1 MNGVVHSMKSF
12 SHQKI
17 GTRFIVFDNLV
28 KLFLF
33 LGVRILCVRVFF
45 AWRSNK
51 VVLAFWFSTWKRISV
66 SRGDKRSVLEFICS
80 CKKKGTIFKNFES
93 LFFSVILLLISR
105 SSSWSVEVE
114 ISFPFVFLV
123 FRCWFLKRKKLCWS

>member
-33 LGVRILCVRVFF
+33 LGPICAFASSSHGDQTRLCSR
-45 AWRSNK
+45 
-51 VVLAFWFSTWKRISV
+51 FSFRPGKFRSV
-66 SRGDKRSVLEFICS
+66 SRGGERSMLEFICS
-80 CKKKGTIFKNFES
+80 RKKKGTIFKNFES
-93 LFFSVILLLISR
+93 LFFSVVLLLISI
-105 SSSWSVEVE
+105 SFSWSVEVE
-114 ISFPFVFLV
+114 IPFPFVFLV
-123 FRCWFLKRKKLCWS
+123 FRCWFLKRNKLC

>member
-33 LGVRILCVRVFF
+33 LGPICVF
-45 AWRSNK
+45 AS
-51 VVLAFWFSTWKRISV
+51 SSG
-66 SRGDKRSVLEFICS
+66 GDQIRLCS
-80 CKKKGTIFKNFES
+80 CFGFRCRKEYQFCVETKYLCWNLFVVAKKRDDFLKFREF
-93 LFFSVILLLISR
+93 FFSVVLLLISR

-114 ISFPFVFLV
+114 IPFPFVFLA